1 MSVVTSPSPPSRA
14 DPPVVVVGAGIG
26 GLCGAIRLAA
36 QGLPVTLLERH
47 GWAGGKMRSVPSA
60 AGPVDA
66 GPTVLTMRG
75 VFDDVFR
82 AAGAR
87 LDDHLTLTAE
97 PVLARHWWPDGATLD
112 LCADPGRNAAA
123 LRQFGGPVA
132 EAEFRAFCARTRH
145 LFERFEAP
153 VMRSPRITA
162 AGLMRA
168 VADAPLATLRA
179 MAPGKT
185 LAALLSDSFTDP
197 RLRQLFGRYATYV
210 GGSPDAAP
218 ALLSLIWEAEAR
230 GVWRVAG
237 GMRALADAL
246 VALARDIGV
255 EIRLDSEVTGIETQ
269 AGRASAVTLADGER
283 LPVRA
288 LLFNGDPRA
297 LTTGRLGPAM
307 RHAVGA
313 MATAPRALSAWVW
326 GFAARPRG
334 ARSADLAHHNVF
346 FGADPRAEFG
356 PIREG
361 RLPEDPTLYVCAQD
375 RWDMPTG
382 TAPGEGAGAQAGL
395 ERFEIIMNGAP
406 RGSDV
411 APQEAQACRTLT
423 FQTLERMGLSF
434 TPMPGCEALTT
445 PADFAQ
451 MFPASRGSLYGR
463 SPEGMMASFRRPSTR
478 SRVKGLYLAGGGVH
492 PGPGI
497 PMAALSGSHAA
508 AAIATDLGLT
518 SPSRPTAMPGGM
530 STASTRTEP
539 APSR

>member
-1 MSVVTSPSPPSRA
+1 M
-14 DPPVVVVGAGIG
+14 VVGAGIG

-47 GWAGGKMRSVPSA
+47 GWAGGKMRSLPSE

-87 LDDHLTLTAE
+87 LDDHVSLTAE

-112 LCADPGRNAAA
+112 LCADPGRNAAEM
-123 LRQFGGPVA
+123 RRFGGSVA
-132 EAEFRAFCARTRH
+132 EAEFRAFGARTRH
-145 LFERFEAP
+145 LFERFEGP

-162 AGLMRA
+162 GGLMRA

-185 LAALLSDSFTDP
+185 LAALLSESFSDP

-210 GGSPDAAP
+210 GGSPFGAP

-230 GVWRVAG
+230 GVWRVSG

-246 VALARDIGV
+246 VGLAQEIGV
-255 EIRLDSEVTGIETQ
+255 EIRLDTEVTGIETQ

-297 LTTGRLGPAM
+297 LTTGRLGPAI

-313 MATAPRALSAWVW
+313 AATAPRALSAWVW
-326 GFAARPRG
+326 AFAARPGG

-375 RWDMPTG
+375 RWDSPSGTPSGGETG
-382 TAPGEGAGAQAGL
+382 AQTWARAGARAGL

-406 RGSDV
+406 RGSEV
-411 APQEAQACRTLT
+411 TPQEAQACRKLT
-423 FQTLERMGLSF
+423 FQTLDRMGLSF
-434 TPMPGCEALTT
+434 TPMPGCAALTT

-463 SPEGMMASFRRPSTR
+463 SPEGMMASFRRPTTR